1 MTIEEMYKRIDEI
14 DLELEKEY
22 ADSESVWASNLECE
36 KEELENRIAEL
47 EETK

>member
-14 DLELEKEY
+14 DMELEQEY
-22 ADSESVWASNLECE
+22 ADSETVWASNLECE
-36 KEELENRIAEL
+36 KEELEEQIAKL